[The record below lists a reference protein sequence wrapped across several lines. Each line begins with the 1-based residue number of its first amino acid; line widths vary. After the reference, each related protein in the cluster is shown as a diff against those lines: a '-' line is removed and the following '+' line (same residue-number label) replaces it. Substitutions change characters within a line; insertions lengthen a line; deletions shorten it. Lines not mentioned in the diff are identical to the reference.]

1 MSQAFLLDL
10 TQCIGCQA
18 CEVACNTG
26 NELGEEKRYIR
37 ISERV
42 RGTFPDLIGS
52 FDNHRCYHCTDAA
65 CVNVC
70 PTGALFQEDGLTRL
84 NASACSGCRY
94 CVQSCP
100 YGVPRMVDGV
110 STKCDGCRDVTK
122 AGGTPWCVT
131 TCPSDALRFGE
142 RSEIAAEAH
151 ARATVMRMKYPNA
164 QVYGESQA
172 GGLGVIMVLP
182 DEPEVLGLP
191 ADPQIPTSAAV
202 VEEFVTP
209 VNLGVTAAAMV
220 GMGLAAIIARRNH
233 MRELEELETAA
244 AGGTTSDDQ
253 GEVTP

>member
-1 MSQAFLLDL
+1 MTQAFLLDL

-18 CEVACNTG
+18 CEVACNAG
-26 NELGEEKRYIR
+26 NELGEDKRYIR

>member
-10 TQCIGCQA
+10 TQCIGCQG
-18 CEVACNTG
+18 CEIACNTG
-26 NELGEEKRYIR
+26 NELAEDVQYIR
-37 ISERV
+37 ISEQV
-42 RGTFPDLIGS
+42 RGTFPDLVGG

-84 NASACSGCRY
+84 NAAACSGCRY

-100 YGVPRMVDGV
+100 YDVPRMVDGV
-110 STKCDGCRDVTK
+110 ATKCDGCRDVTK

-131 TCPSDALRFGE
+131 TCPSDALAYGTRDE
-142 RSEIAAEAH
+142 MAAEAH

-220 GMGLAAIIARRNH
+220 GMGFAAIIARRNH
-233 MRELEELETAA
+233 MRELAEIEAAA
-244 AGGTTSDDQ
+244 AGASSDEH
-253 GEVTP
+253 GEVTS